1 MGKPSAQVIPLQST
15 SFCDIRIASVHGEG
29 NRVQGSRNEVW
40 WCPAYAGADFEAQWW
55 PVMLE
60 TVHGSGERL
69 CVAVIV
75 RSKGGQATVRQAI
88 PPSTV
93 ASLFGP
99 ATGKGM
105 MFMVGQ
111 TIIDL
116 KRQLDEFVP
125 VEALEPAFGGFQLG
139 AMKDCIARDANEV
152 FDIAM
157 RLSTAFSLS
166 TFGVEAPTA
175 DREAQRAFDEWA
187 EKVKDQVL
195 AMGTREAL
203 AQAFNVAVPLAGK
216 KRLRVGFV
224 LGGYVAQFGVLRIG
238 RSMSADQRALKLKLF
253 DLEALRRERALAFQD
268 AELIVGVQ
276 TPGDSYPSRQR
287 EALAETWDFIMRE
300 ASARGVTPKRYDTAR
315 AAGEHLRLLA
325 A

>member
-1 MGKPSAQVIPLQST
+1 MVARDARDRSWVG
-15 SFCDIRIASVHGEG
+15 R
-29 NRVQGSRNEVW
+29 
-40 WCPAYAGADFEAQWW
+40 EALRRGHR
-55 PVMLE
+55 PIE
-60 TVHGSGERL
+60 
-69 CVAVIV
+69 
-75 RSKGGQATVRQAI
+75 GGQATVRQAI

-238 RSMSADQRALKLKLF
+238 RSMSADQRALKLKLSIWKRF
-253 DLEALRRERALAFQD
+253 VANERSPFRTLNSSWACRPQAIATHRDSVRPWLR
-268 AELIVGVQ
+268 
-276 TPGDSYPSRQR
+276 PGTSSC
-287 EALAETWDFIMRE
+287 
-300 ASARGVTPKRYDTAR
+300 AR
-315 AAGEHLRLLA
+315 LRLAASRPSATTPPGRPVNTFDSWPPERPSSPQGDPLRTPISATILPLA
-325 A
+325 RHADCRPRRPS